1 MKLHFDN
8 MLGFQLEAVNPIN
21 KMKDLIQSYTDWL
34 RQKINYKE
42 INGHFEVTTPFVN
55 HINDHIQ
62 FYLKR
67 DKRDRIFFT
76 DDGDTL
82 SNLEMA
88 GVDVSTPARQKEL
101 HSILNGFGVILK
113 GNELT
118 TMATPGTFPM
128 RKHNFIQ
135 AMLSVDDLYIVAS
148 PKVEQFFLED
158 VTNFLQQH
166 NIRFSP
172 NIILQGKSSFQH
184 KFDFLIPS
192 SDKAPERIIKAV
204 PSPKKQNIIAQ
215 LFAFE
220 DTKQAR
226 NNQGIVILNDLEK
239 EVAPEVLQAIEEYGI
254 NDFSWKNRNSWLEKL
269 AA

>member
-1 MKLHFDN
+1 
-8 MLGFQLEAVNPIN
+8 
-21 KMKDLIQSYTDWL
+21 
-34 RQKINYKE
+34 
-42 INGHFEVTTPFVN
+42 
-55 HINDHIQ
+55 
-62 FYLKR
+62 
-67 DKRDRIFFT
+67 
-76 DDGDTL
+76 
-82 SNLEMA
+82 MA

-118 TMATPGTFPM
+118 TMATPATFPM

-135 AMLSVDDLYIVAS
+135 AILSVDDLYIVAS
-148 PKVEQFFLED
+148 PKVESFFLED
-158 VTNFLQQH
+158 ITNFLQQN

-192 SDKAPERIIKAV
+192 SEKAPERIIKAV
-204 PSPKKQNIIAQ
+204 ANPKKQNIIAQ

-254 NDFSWKNRNSWLEKL
+254 NDFSWKSRENWLAKL

>member
-1 MKLHFDN
+1 
-8 MLGFQLEAVNPIN
+8 
-21 KMKDLIQSYTDWL
+21 MKDLIESYTDWL
-34 RQKINYKE
+34 KLKINYKE
-42 INGHFEVTTPFVN
+42 INGHFEVNTPFVN
-55 HINDHIQ
+55 HINDQIQ

-67 DKRDRIFFT
+67 DDRDRITMT

-82 SNLEMA
+82 NNLEMA
-88 GVDVSTPARQKEL
+88 GVDVFSPARQKEL
-101 HSILNGFGVILK
+101 HTILNGFGVILK

-118 TMATPGTFPM
+118 TMATLATFPM

-135 AMLSVDDLYIVAS
+135 AMLSVDDLFILAS
-148 PKVEQFFLED
+148 PKVETFFLED
-158 VTNFLQQH
+158 ITNFLQQ
-166 NIRFSP
+166 NSIRYSP

-204 PSPKKQNIIAQ
+204 ASPRKQNIIAQ

-226 NNQGIVILNDLEK
+226 NNEGIMILNDLEK
-239 EVAPEVLQAIEEYGI
+239 DVAPEVSQAIAEYGI
-254 NDFSWKNRNSWLEKL
+254 SDLSWKNRESFIEKL
-269 AA
+269 RA